1 MFGNI
6 KNKITEYL
14 QLRLEIVRLEI
25 IEKLANAMAYIIFV
39 VMSILVAFIVILF
52 LSIGLAE
59 WVCELMGSRFLGY
72 FIVGG
77 ALLLFILI
85 VFMASKHIIR
95 FFGNKFVSIL
105 TATKK
110 KSTGDDKDE
119 IVKHS

>member
-14 QLRLEIVRLEI
+14 QLRFEIVRLEV

-39 VMSILVAFIVILF
+39 VMSILVSFIVILF

-59 WVCELMGSRFLGY
+59 WVCEMMDSRFLGY
-72 FIVGG
+72 FIVGC
-77 ALLLFILI
+77 ALLLFIII
-85 VFMASKHIIR
+85 VFMSSKHIIR

-110 KSTGDDKDE
+110 KSSGDNEDE
-119 IVKHS
+119 AVKHS